1 MEAKLLQADGLV
13 AEEKALKKDQ
23 KTKSAELSAKT
34 KETIESL
41 SEDQAVELLKKKW
54 FEPLMESLNKL
65 PSDIIQSLVKRIKA
79 LDEKYQMSFSSLEDQ
94 IESSEKELTSM
105 IDDLTGDESDMKGL
119 EDLKRILKGE

>member
-1 MEAKLLQADGLV
+1 
-13 AEEKALKKDQ
+13 
-23 KTKSAELSAKT
+23 
-34 KETIESL
+34 
-41 SEDQAVELLKKKW
+41 
-54 FEPLMESLNKL
+54 MESLNKL

-105 IDDLTGDESDMKGL
+105 IDDLTGGESDMKGL